1 MVSAAPRRLRVG
13 LVLGAGGVLG
23 AAWMSG
29 ALAALQRRLP
39 YALGAAD
46 LIVGTSAGSALAAAL
61 RCGVGAE
68 DIAEHQRGTPLALL
82 PQLSEIDRDA
92 GGPLPPLPRMR
103 VGSPR
108 LLISTALAPHRMHP
122 WVAASALVP
131 QGRARHTSLEG
142 LVRGLLAQAEAHAR
156 PATARN
162 AGEGWAPGGETWIM
176 AVDYDSGR
184 RVAFGRAG
192 APPATLPEAVV
203 ASCSIPGWYRPT
215 VIGGRRYVDG
225 GVHSSTSLD
234 VLAEVDLDEVY
245 VLAPMA
251 SFVIDTP
258 RNPYARL
265 ERRLRRLITLG
276 LQREAWK
283 LQARGTRVTLLT
295 PGPVDLAAMGANLM
309 DPRRRIQV
317 LETSL
322 HTSAAALA
330 TLDQRWRRAT

>member
-1 MVSAAPRRLRVG
+1 MVSAAPRRPRVG

-23 AAWMSG
+23 AAWMAG

-39 YALGAAD
+39 YPLGAVD

-61 RCGVGAE
+61 RCGVGVE
-68 DIAEHQRGTPLALL
+68 DIVEHQRGTPLTLL

-131 QGRARHTSLEG
+131 QGHARHTSLEG
-142 LVRGLLAQAEAHAR
+142 LVRGLLAQADDAHAR
-156 PATARN
+156 PATAQN
-162 AGEGWAPGGETWIM
+162 AEEDWAPGEATWII

-184 RVAFGRAG
+184 RVAFGRTG

-225 GVHSSTSLD
+225 VCTRARRWTCWPKSTSTKSTCWRRWRASSSTL
-234 VLAEVDLDEVY
+234 
-245 VLAPMA
+245 
-251 SFVIDTP
+251 
-258 RNPYARL
+258 
-265 ERRLRRLITLG
+265 
-276 LQREAWK
+276 
-283 LQARGTRVTLLT
+283 
-295 PGPVDLAAMGANLM
+295 
-309 DPRRRIQV
+309 
-317 LETSL
+317 
-322 HTSAAALA
+322 
-330 TLDQRWRRAT
+330 RATPTPASNGSSGG